1 MMFADSAAALDAAY
15 ATRIVLAVI
24 AGLLLGLFY
33 YGGLWWTVRQLQT
46 SRHLGLLFAGS
57 FLVRTVVVIGGFFL
71 VSGGDWLLIVASLV
85 AFIGV
90 RLVLTRRWGP
100 EMGK

>member
-1 MMFADSAAALDAAY
+1 MIFAESGAALNAAY
-15 ATRIVLAVI
+15 TARIVLAVI

-46 SRHLGLLFAGS
+46 SQHLGLLFAGS
-57 FLVRTVVVIGGFFL
+57 FLVRTAVVVGGFFL